1 MDWIRENKFVS
12 GLLGVTLLFVG
23 GIFYYGYSEGDEYQ
37 ANMSQFTELKDMHRS
52 LVTSKPYPNAANQKA
67 REQAIEQYENAIDEV
82 RDAFFEYQPEQLP
95 KLTPGEFTDA
105 MIKMQGDLRMAYDQ
119 AGTTL
124 PDKFGFGFET
134 YAKVQ
139 AAPYATPKLNY
150 QLGAIQW
157 LLQKLAENKPKS
169 LINVRRELIDIERG
183 LPVSPGAKGRRG
195 GSQAAN
201 PEDLE
206 LFESMPM
213 EITFTASESSVR
225 NFLREMANSKQY
237 LYAIRALR
245 IRNEKQNAPSAKD
258 ADFPAIQ
265 ERGID
270 AQAGPFEADNV
281 FGDVGFVIPDD
292 DGANQEP
299 SPIELQPE
307 PLAQPQ
313 SNDDYIIK
321 QVLGDENLNVHIR
334 FDILLFKAKRE
345 AENKDDA
352 ASPAGA

>member
-23 GIFYYGYSEGDEYQ
+23 GIFYYGYSEGGEYQ
-37 ANMSQFTELKDMHRS
+37 ANMSQFNELKEMHRT
-52 LVTSKPYPNAANQKA
+52 LVTSKPYPNTANKRA
-67 REQAIEQYENAIDEV
+67 REQSIGEYEDAIDEV
-82 RDAFFEYQPEQLP
+82 RNAFFEYQPEQML

-105 MIKMQGDLRMAYDQ
+105 MIKMQGDLRRAYEQ

-139 AAPYATPKLNY
+139 AAPHATAKLNY

-157 LLQKLAENKPKS
+157 LLEKLAENKPKS
-169 LINVRRELIDIERG
+169 LVNVRRELIDVERG
-183 LPVSPGAKGRRG
+183 LPSAQRNNNRRG
-195 GSQAAN
+195 NQAAN

-206 LFESMPM
+206 LFEAMPM

-225 NFLREMANSKQY
+225 DFLREMANSKQY
-237 LYAIRALR
+237 LYAIRAIR

-258 ADFPAIQ
+258 AAFPARQ
-265 ERGID
+265 ERGNEPLV
-270 AQAGPFEADNV
+270 GPFEQDNV
-281 FGDVGFVIPDD
+281 FGDVGFVIPDG
-292 DGANQEP
+292 DGVTEEAGP
-299 SPIELQPE
+299 VELQPE
-307 PLAQPQ
+307 PLAQPE
-313 SNDDYIIK
+313 SNDEYIIK
-321 QVLGDENLNVHIR
+321 QVLGDEDLNVHIR

-345 AENKDDA
+345 KANKDES